1 MELSLDNKILFV
13 LLGPTGV
20 GKTELSLA
28 LAKELKTPIINADSR
43 QIFKEIPI
51 GTAAPTLDEQKQVE
65 HFFVGSHSINDYYSA
80 ALYESDV
87 IKTLNSIFSR
97 SNVAL
102 LTGGSMMYIDAVCK
116 GIDDIPTIRED
127 IRQKY
132 KVRLETEGLEQ
143 LLVELKRVDSE
154 YYSIVD
160 KKNYRRVV
168 HALEICNQTGKTY
181 TSFRIS
187 SVSKRSFKIVKI
199 GLNRP
204 REELYERINKRVLS
218 MIDKGL
224 IDEAKR
230 MYPNKHLTA
239 LNTVGYKE
247 LFKYFDGDY
256 DCEEAIRR
264 IQSNT
269 RQYMRKQ
276 LTWFKKDTEI
286 TWFDPSQKQDI
297 LNYIY
302 QFL

>member
-1 MELSLDNKILFV
+1 M
-13 LLGPTGV
+13 GPTGV

-102 LTGGSMMYIDAVCK
+102 LAGGSMMYIDAVCK

-143 LLVELKRVDSE
+143 LLVELKRVDPE

-181 TSFRIS
+181 TSFRTF
-187 SVSKRSFKIVKI
+187 SVSKRPFKIVKI
-199 GLNRP
+199 GLNIP

-256 DCEEAIRR
+256 DYEETIRR

-286 TWFDPSQKQDI
+286 TWFNPSQKQDI

>member
-1 MELSLDNKILFV
+1 MELSLSNKILFV

-51 GTAAPTLDEQKQVE
+51 GTAAPTLDEQEQVE

-87 IKTLNSIFSR
+87 IKTLNSVFSR
-97 SNVAL
+97 NNVAL
-102 LTGGSMMYIDAVCK
+102 LAGGSMMYIDAVCK
-116 GIDDIPTIRED
+116 GIDDIPTIKED

-132 KVRLETEGLEQ
+132 NECLETEGLEQ
-143 LLVELKRVDSE
+143 LLVELNKVDPE

-181 TSFRIS
+181 TSFRTS
-187 SVSKRSFKIVKI
+187 SVSKRPFKIVKI

-230 MYPNKHLTA
+230 MYSNKDLTA

-247 LFKYFDGDY
+247 LFKYFDGDHDY
-256 DCEEAIRR
+256 EEAIRR

-276 LTWFKKDTEI
+276 LTWFKRDTEI

>member
-1 MELSLDNKILFV
+1 M
-13 LLGPTGV
+13 
-20 GKTELSLA
+20 
-28 LAKELKTPIINADSR
+28 
-43 QIFKEIPI
+43 
-51 GTAAPTLDEQKQVE
+51 
-65 HFFVGSHSINDYYSA
+65 
-80 ALYESDV
+80 
-87 IKTLNSIFSR
+87 
-97 SNVAL
+97 
-102 LTGGSMMYIDAVCK
+102 
-116 GIDDIPTIRED
+116 
-127 IRQKY
+127 
-132 KVRLETEGLEQ
+132 
-143 LLVELKRVDSE
+143 
-154 YYSIVD
+154 
-160 KKNYRRVV
+160 V

-181 TSFRIS
+181 TSFRTS
-187 SVSKRSFKIVKI
+187 SVSKRPFKIVKI
-199 GLNRP
+199 GLNIP

-230 MYPNKHLTA
+230 MCPNQHLTS

-256 DCEEAIRR
+256 DYEEAIRR

-286 TWFDPSQKQDI
+286 TWFNPSQKQDI

>member
-1 MELSLDNKILFV
+1 MELSLNNKILFV

-102 LTGGSMMYIDAVCK
+102 LAGGSMMYIDAVCK

-143 LLVELKRVDSE
+143 LLVELKRVDPE

-181 TSFRIS
+181 TSFRTF
-187 SVSKRSFKIVKI
+187 SVSKRPFKIVKI
-199 GLNRP
+199 GLNIP

-256 DCEEAIRR
+256 DYEETIRR

-286 TWFDPSQKQDI
+286 TWFNPSQKQDI

>member
-102 LTGGSMMYIDAVCK
+102 LAGGSMMYIDAVCK

-143 LLVELKRVDSE
+143 LLVELKRVDPE

-181 TSFRIS
+181 TSFRTS
-187 SVSKRSFKIVKI
+187 SVSKRPFKIVKI
-199 GLNRP
+199 GLNIP

-230 MYPNKHLTA
+230 MYPNKHLTS

-256 DCEEAIRR
+256 DYEETIRR